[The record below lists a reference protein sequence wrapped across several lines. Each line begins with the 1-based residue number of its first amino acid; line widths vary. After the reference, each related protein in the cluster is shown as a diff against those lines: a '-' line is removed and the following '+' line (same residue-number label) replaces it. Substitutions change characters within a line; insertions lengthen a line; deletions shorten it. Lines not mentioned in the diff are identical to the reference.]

1 MKKEMSIVDLIQN
14 LERKIYDENLSEHK
28 RNIAKA
34 QLDILSELIK
44 QNTEEV

>member
-1 MKKEMSIVDLIQN
+1 MKKEMSIVDLIRILVDKRDN
-14 LERKIYDENLSEHK
+14 ENLSEHK
-28 RNIAKA
+28 RNIARA